1 VLLQGVNTRKPA
13 ALPRIDHPDRVGLHD
28 GKERQEGS
36 RQSVWLARPTN
47 SRGAGDGQNHNGAG
61 YQPCT
66 AVNSQVLSGQ
76 GFLPAVR
83 RSVVNT
89 CGHVWIRVRQ
99 IRCLRGTYSFFL
111 FFFCF
116 ARVFAA
122 VSRAQKAGGPP
133 DEGIRPK
140 KAGPVI
146 EHTDGSL
153 QRSAGPEKL

>member
-1 VLLQGVNTRKPA
+1 MGKDDKKA
-13 ALPRIDHPDRVGLHD
+13 AGNPRGIPVP
-28 GKERQEGS
+28 
-36 RQSVWLARPTN
+36 PTP
-47 SRGAGDGQNHNGAG
+47 RGRGDGEYRKGTGH
-61 YQPCT
+61 QPCT

-99 IRCLRGTYSFFL
+99 IRCLRGTYSFFSL
-111 FFFCF
+111 FFCF